1 MKTISTT
8 SPEFKQA
15 ITKRSAVYSQIEV
28 LNDRIDVLENSYRT
42 AEERVELKSL
52 ENARALLAKK
62 YTPLNN
68 FILWVI
74 ENVTVEVSEDQLN
87 AIGIEVVE
95 QKVVSEKSKL
105 FSTAWELVKITS
117 KSFSVCLAKAWNL
130 FRLRKKLQ
138 TNDKVKFSFEKVDG
152 TLRVA
157 NGTLK
162 NVSDLVKGTGKEVL
176 STMNYF
182 DVDAGQFRSFRIEN
196 LISIY

>member
-8 SPEFKQA
+8 SPEFKKA
-15 ITKRSAVYSQIEV
+15 ITERSSIYARIEV
-28 LNDRIDVLENSYRT
+28 LNERIDVLENSYRT

-52 ENARALLAKK
+52 ERARAVLAKV

-74 ENVTVEVSEDQLN
+74 ENGTVEVTEDQLKS
-87 AIGIEVVE
+87 IGVLVVE
-95 QKVVSEKSKL
+95 KKVVSEKSKL

-157 NGTLK
+157 YGTLK
-162 NVSDLVKGTGKEVL
+162 NVSELVKGTGKDVL
-176 STMNYF
+176 STMTYF
-182 DVDAGQFRSFRIEN
+182 DVDANQFRSFRIEN